1 MGVLISFW
9 RLRRNNFQQKKNV
22 NPSFSVFGV
31 ADAVRVDGEDSLTL
45 GQAGRVVDFADA
57 LLTAAFPEV

>member
-9 RLRRNNFQQKKNV
+9 RLRRNNFQQKNV

-31 ADAVRVDGEDSLTL
+31 TDAVRVDGEDSLTL

-57 LLTAAFPEV
+57 LLAAAFPEV